1 MSRPTTDT
9 QVRMLDDLALLD
21 AARAR
26 AEATPDVL
34 ASLVIDELVRRFSP
48 LAMAPDVDPDFY
60 PFPTDDAQLR
70 HFQGA

>member
-21 AARAR
+21 AARVR
-26 AEATPDVL
+26 SEATPDVL

-48 LAMAPDVDPDFY
+48 LAVAPDVDPDFY
-60 PFPTDDAQLR
+60 PFLTHEQEFAQ
-70 HFQGA
+70 

>member
-26 AEATPDVL
+26 SEATPDVL

-48 LAMAPDVDPDFY
+48 LAIAPDVDPDFY

-70 HFQGA
+70 HIQGA

>member
-9 QVRMLDDLALLD
+9 QVRTLDDLALLD

-26 AEATPDVL
+26 SEATPDVL